1 MGKFKVG
8 DRVRAI
14 EDCGDDEWFVVGGT
28 NGVVVDVDSDVDVR
42 WDGWSDSWWY
52 EVDKVELVDPATDE
66 LATLRAFRE
75 QALARYPD
83 LAEPESD
90 EDAARRICIEN
101 NWASGT
107 DAENP
112 NDEDFV
118 LGVAGVAYKAI
129 AWARANPRQG

>member
-8 DRVRAI
+8 DWVSVKPGMETSILKAGAI
-14 EDCGDDEWFVVGGT
+14 YQVTDVIAGCNLELDCSPDPGHAWDEGRFIA
-28 NGVVVDVDSDVDVR
+28 
-42 WDGWSDSWWY
+42 
-52 EVDKVELVDPATDE
+52 ATEE

-90 EDAARRICIEN
+90 EDAVERLVQNYYEN
-101 NWASGT
+101 DQMA
-107 DAENP
+107 
-112 NDEDFV
+112 DELV
-118 LGVAGVAYKAI
+118 RGAI